1 MMETI
6 LNTIFSPILG
16 LNPLVSILIICGAI
30 TGLLTFLNKK
40 LMGKT
45 DAKEVKEN
53 MQKVRADMLEAQ
65 KSGDKEKTDEQ
76 MKKMMGN
83 KIGGMLGNEGLATIS
98 FKNTGKKKSFQGY
111 DCHMVLMK
119 LGEDPMMELWMTD
132 KYNIGDDFIKTYQKM
147 GFFKGDMAT
156 NFNLKG
162 FPIYTVMDMDMGM
175 GKMKIET
182 TVTKIVATGVS
193 DNEFEVPK
201 GYKKIENP
209 MAF

>member
-76 MKKMMGN
+76 MKKMMEMNSEYLQSMIKPLSVSLVISMLLLILFFPWLKTTYNG
-83 KIGGMLGNEGLATIS
+83 KIVMTIPEFLPIIGGKGLTWIVWYIICSLVIS
-98 FKNTGKKKSFQGY
+98 IS
-111 DCHMVLMK
+111 L
-119 LGEDPMMELWMTD
+119 
-132 KYNIGDDFIKTYQKM
+132 
-147 GFFKGDMAT
+147 
-156 NFNLKG
+156 
-162 FPIYTVMDMDMGM
+162 
-175 GKMKIET
+175 
-182 TVTKIVATGVS
+182 
-193 DNEFEVPK
+193 
-201 GYKKIENP
+201 KKILR
-209 MAF
+209 M